1 MQYQT
6 CVLAFNSPPF
16 LFSLLTA
23 GLLVLTRLVE
33 GPLGLSS
40 GVPLSLLSIPTVK
53 TYFRSS
59 YNPVSMQ
66 SNLISSKREDQR
78 VYGNLPLVS
87 KSLSTSAAAKPAKIS
102 LAIACY
108 KRYHVVSNIV
118 RELNVYDVK
127 KGG

>member
-6 CVLAFNSPPF
+6 WVLTFNSPPF

-33 GPLGLSS
+33 GPLSLSS

-108 KRYHVVSNIV
+108 KRYHVVSNTV